1 MRSTVIAMAIRQA
14 ISAALAVSGVIHAY
28 LYVNGYRDIPMI
40 GPGFLVQAIVFCVL
54 ALLILAGGPDWLR
67 CVAGVLSAGA
77 LVAFALSRTVG
88 PLRIRRTGM
97 EPITAGGG
105 QRDRRS
111 AHRGIRCGLYA
122 EQPHQNP
129 ITLTALIP
137 DRGCDN
143 GTIDRSPTASIS
155 LTDPPES
162 LPL

>member
-67 CVAGVLSAGA
+67 CVAGVLSAGP
-77 LVAFALSRTVG
+77 LVAFAL
-88 PLRIRRTGM
+88 
-97 EPITAGGG
+97 
-105 QRDRRS
+105 
-111 AHRGIRCGLYA
+111 Y
-122 EQPHQNP
+122 
-129 ITLTALIP
+129 
-137 DRGCDN
+137 